1 MTGKYNRPR
10 EPEPSYTHELHAQAC
25 QEAAMARQVLVQHV
39 LARRGKVV
47 YCAII
52 KNAYTVPDGPDCW
65 TIETSWPEQARLTV
79 PCKNVIACEPSGCSC
94 LGSAASAVSEPA
106 LGVTCL

>member
-1 MTGKYNRPR
+1 MTGKYFRPR

-25 QEAAMARQVLVQHV
+25 QKAAQARQTLVQHV
-39 LARRGKVV
+39 LARRGRLV

-65 TIETSWPEQARLTV
+65 TIETSWPEKARLTV
-79 PCKNVIACEPSGCSC
+79 PCKNVIACDPVGCSC
-94 LGSAASAVSEPA
+94 VGPSVVSEPESE
-106 LGVTCL
+106 VTCL